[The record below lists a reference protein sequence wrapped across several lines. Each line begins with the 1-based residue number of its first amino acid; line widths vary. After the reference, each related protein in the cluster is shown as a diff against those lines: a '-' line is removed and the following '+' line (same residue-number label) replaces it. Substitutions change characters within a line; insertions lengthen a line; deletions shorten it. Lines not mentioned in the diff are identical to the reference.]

1 MDNKSALIILRQMHE
16 TAAKDAAALNKR
28 LVDLDADYAKDPWED
43 TAVQISRIAARLTR
57 KQLEADALA
66 VAVAKF

>member
-16 TAAKDAAALNKR
+16 TATKDAAALDKR
-28 LVDLDADYAKDPWED
+28 LAVLDADYAKDPWED

-57 KQLEADALA
+57 KSIEADALA
-66 VAVAKF
+66 VAIAQF